1 MENGVGAKYLCTES
15 IDASEDAVS
24 FLFHVMYL
32 FLRCVL
38 VLGLT
43 LACAPFVLNLVNSGD
58 K

>member
-1 MENGVGAKYLCTES
+1 MENGVGAKYLCIES
-15 IDASEDAVS
+15 IDASEDAVF

-38 VLGLT
+38 VLGLM
-43 LACAPFVLNLVNSGD
+43 LACAPFVLNSGG